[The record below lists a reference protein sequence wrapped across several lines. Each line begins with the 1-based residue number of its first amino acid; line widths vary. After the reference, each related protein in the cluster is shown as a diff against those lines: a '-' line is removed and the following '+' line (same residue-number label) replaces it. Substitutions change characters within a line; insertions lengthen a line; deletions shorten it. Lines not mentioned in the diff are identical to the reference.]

1 MVSNF
6 IGQVHSCPL
15 IKLKEMLQK
24 NNFKAVCYGEV
35 LWDVFPS
42 HKKIGGAPLNV
53 ALRMNSLGLTITMIS
68 RIGKDED
75 GDDIVSFLK
84 NQNVSSDS
92 IQVGEDYK
100 TGVVNVMINEKG
112 NASYDILYPSSW
124 DKIALTQEMVEKVSE
139 SDVFIFGSL
148 ICRDEVSRSTLYALL
163 DSAKYKVLDAN
174 LRAPYYTT
182 EVLIELMSKADFIK
196 LNDEELWEIS
206 RKLESPFNSF
216 EQNIKYIAKKT
227 NTKQVC
233 VTKGAFGAV
242 LYYNDK
248 FYYNSGY
255 FIKVVDTV
263 GAGDSFLATLIVRL
277 LKGKSPQKSLNYAC
291 AIGALVAGR
300 EGANPQL
307 SDMEI
312 KKYMMLEEKKRKK

>member
-1 MVSNF
+1 M
-6 IGQVHSCPL
+6 I
-15 IKLKEMLQK
+15 EK
-24 NNFKAVCYGEV
+24 NNFKAVCFGEV

-53 ALRMNSLGLTITMIS
+53 ALRMNSLGASTAMIS
-68 RIGKDED
+68 RVGNDED
-75 GDDIVSFLK
+75 GNDILSFFKKENL
-84 NQNVSSDS
+84 SSDS

-112 NASYDILYPSSW
+112 NASYDIMYPSSW
-124 DKIALTQEMVEKVSE
+124 DKIGLTEEMLQKVSE

-148 ICRDEVSRSTLYALL
+148 ICRDEVSRSTLHALL
-163 DSAKYKVLDAN
+163 DKAVYKVMDAN
-174 LRAPYYTT
+174 LRAPYYTM
-182 EVLIELMSKADFIK
+182 EVLIELMSRADFIK

-206 RKLESPFNSF
+206 RKLESPYNSF
-216 EQNIKYIAKKT
+216 EQNIRFIAEKT

-263 GAGDSFLATLIVRL
+263 GAGDSFLGSLIVRL

-291 AIGALVAGR
+291 AVGALVAGE
-300 EGANPQL
+300 EGANPKISQKTIREYMKI
-307 SDMEI
+307 D
-312 KKYMMLEEKKRKK
+312 KKKELK

>member
-1 MVSNF
+1 M
-6 IGQVHSCPL
+6 
-15 IKLKEMLQK
+15 E
-24 NNFKAVCYGEV
+24 NNNNLKAVCFGEV

-53 ALRMNSLGLTITMIS
+53 ALRMNSLGIATTIIS

-75 GDDIVSFLK
+75 GNDILTFLK
-84 NQNVSSDS
+84 DHNVSSDS
-92 IQVGEDYK
+92 IQVGEEYK

-124 DKIALTQEMVEKVSE
+124 DKITLTNEMIEKVSE

-148 ICRDEVSRSTLYALL
+148 ICRDEISRSTLYALL
-163 DSAKYKVLDAN
+163 DKAKYKVFDVN
-174 LRAPYYTT
+174 LRTPYFTI
-182 EVLIELMSKADFIK
+182 EVINELMLKADFIK

-206 RKLESPFNSF
+206 RKLESPYNSF
-216 EQNIKYIAKKT
+216 EQNIKFIAEKT
-227 NTKQVC
+227 NTDQIC

-255 FIKVVDTV
+255 FIKVIDTV

-277 LKGKSPQKSLNYAC
+277 LRGKSPQKSLNYAC
-291 AIGALVAGR
+291 AVGALVAGQ
-300 EGANPQL
+300 EGANPTI
-307 SDMEI
+307 SAIKI
-312 KKYMMLEEKKRKK
+312 KKYMMLKEIS

>member
-1 MVSNF
+1 M
-6 IGQVHSCPL
+6 
-15 IKLKEMLQK
+15 MQK
-24 NNFKAVCYGEV
+24 NNFKAVCFGEV

-53 ALRMNSLGLTITMIS
+53 ALRMNSLGLATTIIS

-84 NQNVSSDS
+84 DQKVSSDS

-112 NASYDILYPSSW
+112 NASYDIMYPSSW
-124 DKIALTQEMVEKVSE
+124 DKIALTNEMIEKVSE

-148 ICRDEVSRSTLYALL
+148 ICRDEVSRSTLFALL
-163 DSAKYKVLDAN
+163 DKAKYKVMDAN

-196 LNDEELWEIS
+196 LNDEELKKIS
-206 RKLESPFNSF
+206 KELNSPYNSF
-216 EQNIKYIAKKT
+216 EQNMKFIAEKT
-227 NTKQVC
+227 NTKQIC
-233 VTKGAFGAV
+233 VTKGEFGAV

-291 AIGALVAGR
+291 AVGALVAGQ
-300 EGANPQL
+300 EGANPKF
-307 SDMEI
+307 SNTEI
-312 KKYMMLEEKKRKK
+312 KKYMMLEEKKSKK

>member
-1 MVSNF
+1 M
-6 IGQVHSCPL
+6 
-15 IKLKEMLQK
+15 KKK
-24 NNFKAVCYGEV
+24 NNLSAVCFGEV

-53 ALRMNSLGLTITMIS
+53 ALRMNSLGMATTIIS
-68 RIGKDED
+68 RVGLDQD
-75 GDDIVSFLK
+75 GDEILSYIN
-84 NQNVSSDS
+84 NQGVSSDG
-92 IQVGEDYK
+92 IQVGEGNK

-112 NASYDILYPSSW
+112 NASYDIMYPSSW
-124 DKIALTQEMVEKVSE
+124 DKISLTNEMIEKVSA

-163 DSAKYKVLDAN
+163 EKAKYKVLDAN
-174 LRAPYYTT
+174 LRAPYYTM
-182 EVLIELMSKADFIK
+182 EVLNELMSKADFIK

-206 RKLESPFNSF
+206 RKLESPYNSF
-216 EQNIKYIAKKT
+216 EQNIKFIAEKT

-263 GAGDSFLATLIVRL
+263 GAGDSFLATLTARL

-291 AIGALVAGR
+291 AVGALVAGQ
-300 EGANPQL
+300 EGANPKI
-307 SDMEI
+307 SDAEI
-312 KKYMMLEEKKRKK
+312 KKYMMLK

>member
-1 MVSNF
+1 MKTKK
-6 IGQVHSCPL
+6 
-15 IKLKEMLQK
+15 KLS
-24 NNFKAVCYGEV
+24 AVCFGEV

-53 ALRMNSLGLTITMIS
+53 ALRMNSLGVASTIIS

-75 GDDIVSFLK
+75 GDNIISFLK
-84 NQNVSSDS
+84 DQNVSSDS
-92 IQVGEDYK
+92 IQVGEEYK
-100 TGVVNVMINEKG
+100 TGVVNVMVNEKG

-124 DKIALTQEMVEKVSE
+124 DKIALTNEIIEKVSA

-148 ICRDEVSRSTLYALL
+148 ICRDETSRSTLYTLL
-163 DSAKYKVLDAN
+163 DKAKYKVFDAN
-174 LRAPYYTT
+174 LRAPYYTM
-182 EVLIELMSKADFIK
+182 EVLNELMLKADFIK

-206 RKLESPFNSF
+206 RKLESPYNSF
-216 EQNIKYIAKKT
+216 EQNIKFIAEKT

-255 FIKVVDTV
+255 FIKVADTV

-277 LKGKSPQKSLNYAC
+277 LRGKSPQKSLNYAC
-291 AIGALVAGR
+291 AIGALVAGQ
-300 EGANPQL
+300 EGANPKI
-307 SDMEI
+307 SDTEI
-312 KKYMMLEEKKRKK
+312 KKYMMLKVSKNKN